1 MSNNKWER
9 GKMGMEEARVGVGRA
24 LCLVRMHLL
33 LDRVF
38 DKNH

>member
-9 GKMGMEEARVGVGRA
+9 GKMGMEEARVGGRA